1 MESSQKDEE
10 NSSELTTKDQENWGA
25 RNNDQKFI
33 TWESSLE
40 PSFEWDRAYSDTPH
54 ISVSSAYEDPR
65 EVQGGSG
72 ERSREPWMPEML
84 YNRMGAELYDETQK
98 ELWTTINH
106 TRRDQ
111 SKSLCADHTRV
122 QIQAKI
128 GRWLSPQP
136 SNRERIFRITGIAGS
151 GKSTLSAT
159 VVDNLR
165 KKHTPVAAQFFISRN
180 ILDTSEAALG
190 IFSSC
195 HSRHP

>member
-33 TWESSLE
+33 NWESSLE

-84 YNRMGAELYDETQK
+84 YNRMGAEPYDETQK
-98 ELWTTINH
+98 ELWTVGSRGGCQEIKFDLGNLRPALASNSEETEFFQTINH
-106 TRRDQ
+106 TRRGPNWH
-111 SKSLCADHTRV
+111 AHTKK
-122 QIQAKI
+122 ALKMT
-128 GRWLSPQP
+128 
-136 SNRERIFRITGIAGS
+136 NFS
-151 GKSTLSAT
+151 GHS
-159 VVDNLR
+159 
-165 KKHTPVAAQFFISRN
+165 
-180 ILDTSEAALG
+180 TSEVQESLQ
-190 IFSSC
+190 FRECQNS
-195 HSRHP
+195 